1 MMIWFAGILQNA
13 CCNNANKNKTTTG
26 KTLSCECG
34 LLTQLRAFTDVKCR
48 VNCSTVK
55 TQTTNFSISG
65 TSKIIYFCGFLALPP
80 LFFRRLMETSHLGA
94 PIRDLQSHMAFFYV
108 ILFFFLDAFLKKRM
122 AALSFSKWKW
132 SDDCR
137 AWNCYIKVIVIEL
150 CVIKSWWKIKFNKQ
164 KKFISLF
171 LSFKPV
177 LNNLNCCNGV
187 AFQK

>member
-1 MMIWFAGILQNA
+1 MLVVITPIKIKQQQTKHCVVSVVFSRNYAHLL
-13 CCNNANKNKTTTG
+13 
-26 KTLSCECG
+26 TLSVES
-34 LLTQLRAFTDVKCR
+34 T
-48 VNCSTVK
+48 CSTVK
-55 TQTTNFSISG
+55 TQRTNFSISG

-80 LFFRRLMETSHLGA
+80 LFFRQWMEISHLGA

-122 AALSFSKWKW
+122 ATLSFSKWKW

-150 CVIKSWWKIKFNKQ
+150 CVTKSWWKIKFNKH
-164 KKFISLF
+164 KKFISFF

-177 LNNLNCCNGV
+177 LNNLTCCNGV